1 MPFGKASANTSLFGG
16 QTSGQ
21 DSPTFAS
28 TPLPDRSFHTRGD
41 SITSEDSGSSL
52 PHISRKATTN
62 FAHSAQSS
70 VTKESSHN
78 TSASTKKTS
87 FASLRNA
94 FKTGKTTYD
103 TPPVPPLDQAY
114 PVLKNPFNR
123 STSSLA
129 QNSPS
134 YRRPS
139 INTASP
145 RPTTPGPEAKNPR
158 RTPSRSKPSNYG
170 RNQHSRSGSLFHSVD
185 HGSDFGYGPGPA
197 FSPPP
202 VPPVPNA
209 FGHSFR
215 SETPPGWE
223 YEDKVSIE
231 PQTPSDYA
239 LHAIFMRFA
248 GAAEAKMD
256 RFLNQ
261 PIEREPSLLEYMGP
275 GVDIKFD
282 ELLTSLGRI
291 GQRHAKPVLESIMR
305 WRRSQNDGVGPEYSR
320 SHVVQSP
327 QTTRGVRFLDASAI
341 LNERKSLAA
350 IYIMCRA
357 LIAVVQTLSKD
368 ALGDQIGFNL
378 EETMFEQF
386 RKPDLKLLAQSAN
399 HRCNAELFA
408 KLLGLLANVR
418 SVVLPLRMCNTS
430 NPFARFIGVTD
441 RFLAELR
448 PVSSGQVLKDVDLR
462 YENLVKGLR
471 HIQLKVFLSPP
482 PHQYPI
488 NGSSRSGHQRLSK
501 RALNSLNPSQNP
513 LKMHT
518 ERALNL
524 YLRRLL

>member
-1 MPFGKASANTSLFGG
+1 MADFDEEDYLTPVPFGKSSANTILFGG
-16 QTSGQ
+16 QASGQ
-21 DSPTFAS
+21 DSPTFTS

-52 PHISRKATTN
+52 PHISRKATIN
-62 FAHSAQSS
+62 LAHSAQSS
-70 VTKESSHN
+70 VTKEPSHN
-78 TSASTKKTS
+78 TSTSPFAKKTS

-139 INTASP
+139 INTAGT
-145 RPTTPGPEAKNPR
+145 RPTTPGSEARNPK
-158 RTPSRSKPSNYG
+158 RTPSRSKAPNYG
-170 RNQHSRSGSLFHSVD
+170 RNQHSRSGSLFHSLD
-185 HGSDFGYGPGPA
+185 QGSDFGYGPGPSS
-197 FSPPP
+197 SPPP

-248 GAAEAKMD
+248 GAAEAKME
-256 RFLNQ
+256 RFLKQ
-261 PIEREPSLLEYMGP
+261 PIEREPSLPEYMGP

-282 ELLTSLGRI
+282 ELLNSLGRI

-305 WRRSQNDGVGPEYSR
+305 WRRSQNDGLGPEYPR
-320 SHVVQSP
+320 SHIVQSP
-327 QTTRGVRFLDASAI
+327 QTNRGVRFPDVPAI

-357 LIAVVQTLSKD
+357 LIAVVQSLPKD
-368 ALGDQIGFNL
+368 ALCDQTGFNL

-399 HRCNAELFA
+399 HRCNAELYA

-418 SVVLPLRMCNTS
+418 LVLPLLRMCSTS
-430 NPFARFIGVTD
+430 NSFTRFIGVTD

-448 PVSSGQVLKDVDLR
+448 PVSSGQVLKDIDLR

-471 HIQLKVFLSPP
+471 HIQLKVPLPLHLSDAK
-482 PHQYPI
+482 
-488 NGSSRSGHQRLSK
+488 L
-501 RALNSLNPSQNP
+501 
-513 LKMHT
+513 M
-518 ERALNL
+518 
-524 YLRRLL
+524 YLLGVAT

>member
-1 MPFGKASANTSLFGG
+1 MWLLTTTNSPAQDNRFYPKHHDHHQTSYDLAHHLPTHIKACRSQSQVRPVIPPGDGLTEDCPVDVIRNETDFDEEDYLTPVPKLSASTSLFSG

-21 DSPTFAS
+21 DSPTRTS
-28 TPLPDRSFHTRGD
+28 TPLPDRSFHARGD
-41 SITSEDSGSSL
+41 SINSEDSGNSL
-52 PHISRKATTN
+52 PHISRKTTST

-78 TSASTKKTS
+78 TSASPFTKKTS
-87 FASLRNA
+87 FPSLRNP
-94 FKTGKTTYD
+94 FKTGKNTYD
-103 TPPVPPLDQAY
+103 TPPVPHLDQAY

-123 STSSLA
+123 SASSLA

-139 INTASP
+139 INNASP
-145 RPTTPGPEAKNPR
+145 RPTTPGSETKNPR
-158 RTPSRSKPSNYG
+158 RTPSRSKTSNYG
-170 RNQHSRSGSLFHSVD
+170 RNQHSRSGSLFHSLD
-185 HGSDFGYGPGPA
+185 NGSDSGFKHGPRPS

-215 SETPPGWE
+215 SETPPSWE

-248 GAAEAKMD
+248 GAAEAKME
-256 RFLNQ
+256 RFLKQ
-261 PIEREPSLLEYMGP
+261 PIEREPSLPEYMGP

-282 ELLTSLGRI
+282 ELLNSLGRI

-305 WRRSQNDGVGPEYSR
+305 WRRSQNDAAGPEYSR
-320 SHVVQSP
+320 NLVVQSP
-327 QTTRGVRFLDASAI
+327 HTNRSGRFPDPSSI
-341 LNERKSLAA
+341 LSERKSLAA

-357 LIAVVQTLSKD
+357 LIAVVQSLSRD
-368 ALGDQIGFNL
+368 ALSDQTGFNL

-399 HRCNAELFA
+399 HRCNAELYA

-418 SVVLPLRMCNTS
+418 SVLLPLRTRN
-430 NPFARFIGVTD
+430 A
-441 RFLAELR
+441 
-448 PVSSGQVLKDVDLR
+448 
-462 YENLVKGLR
+462 
-471 HIQLKVFLSPP
+471 
-482 PHQYPI
+482 
-488 NGSSRSGHQRLSK
+488 
-501 RALNSLNPSQNP
+501 
-513 LKMHT
+513 
-518 ERALNL
+518 
-524 YLRRLL
+524 

>member
-1 MPFGKASANTSLFGG
+1 MPFGKLGANTSLFGG

-21 DSPTFAS
+21 ESPTFTS

-52 PHISRKATTN
+52 PHISRKVTTSL
-62 FAHSAQSS
+62 AHSAQSS

-78 TSASTKKTS
+78 TSTSPFAKKTS
-87 FASLRNA
+87 FASLRNP
-94 FKTGKTTYD
+94 FKTGKSTHEA
-103 TPPVPPLDQAY
+103 PPVPPLDQAY

-129 QNSPS
+129 QNPPS

-145 RPTTPGPEAKNPR
+145 RPTTPGSEAKNPR
-158 RTPSRSKPSNYG
+158 RTPSRSKASNYG
-170 RNQHSRSGSLFHSVD
+170 RNQHSRSGSLFHSLD
-185 HGSDFGYGPGPA
+185 NGCDSSGIRYGPGQPS
-197 FSPPP
+197 SPPP

-256 RFLNQ
+256 RFLKQ

-282 ELLTSLGRI
+282 ELLNSLGRI

-327 QTTRGVRFLDASAI
+327 HTNRGARFQDASAI
-341 LNERKSLAA
+341 LSERKSLAA

-357 LIAVVQTLSKD
+357 LIAVVQSLPKD
-368 ALGDQIGFNL
+368 ALSDQTGFNL

-418 SVVLPLRMCNTS
+418 SVL
-430 NPFARFIGVTD
+430 
-441 RFLAELR
+441 
-448 PVSSGQVLKDVDLR
+448 SSV
-462 YENLVKGLR
+462 
-471 HIQLKVFLSPP
+471 
-482 PHQYPI
+482 QYV
-488 NGSSRSGHQRLSK
+488 
-501 RALNSLNPSQNP
+501 
-513 LKMHT
+513 
-518 ERALNL
+518 
-524 YLRRLL
+524 RLLKLVH